1 MLLEPLRGSTGP
13 VGRSRRRT
21 GSSAAKQA
29 IGLGGLVPAALNGAN
44 EKAVELFLQGKISF
58 LQIGE
63 IAQRTVQHFSS
74 AVGSYTLQDVFD
86 CDAEARRFAQQN
98 TSGR

>member
-1 MLLEPLRGSTGP
+1 MK
-13 VGRSRRRT
+13 
-21 GSSAAKQA
+21 KQYN
-29 IGLGGLVPAALNGAN
+29 IIDLFCGCGGLSKGFEEAGYKTLLGVDIEQAALKKKKK
-44 EKAVELFLQGKISF
+44 KAVELFLQGKISF